1 MPEGWAQG
9 GWEEG
14 ESMKICDGWGKD
26 KCPEMAAN
34 RIIID
39 TIEIGTLCQK
49 HTVAAKK
56 RYVVDAVKIKRLKP

>member
-1 MPEGWAQG
+1 
-9 GWEEG
+9 
-14 ESMKICDGWGKD
+14 MKICDGWGKD